1 MRYKTLYEYETDF
14 EELMDSALNDLS
26 PSEFNKFLDSISMIL
41 ADYEDRDDGC

>member
-1 MRYKTLYEYETDF
+1 MGYRSLYEYESDF
-14 EELMDSALNDLS
+14 EEFMDSALNDLS